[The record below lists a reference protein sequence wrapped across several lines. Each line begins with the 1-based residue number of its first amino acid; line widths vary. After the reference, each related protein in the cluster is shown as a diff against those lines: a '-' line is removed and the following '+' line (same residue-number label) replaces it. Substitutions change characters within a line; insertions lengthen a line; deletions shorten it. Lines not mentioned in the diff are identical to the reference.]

1 MPEYIERDECRNEF
15 YESVLCILSEDSTN
29 DRANQIIDAFDDL
42 PTADVQPVVHAHWI
56 PQYVSKRGLSD
67 FFTCS
72 ECDKS
77 CFTYHKVKMCSNNFC
92 PNCGARMDGDDNAK
106 EN

>member
-1 MPEYIERDECRNEF
+1 MPRY
-15 YESVLCILSEDSTN
+15 
-29 DRANQIIDAFDDL
+29 IDADKLGDEVDDTL
-42 PTADVQPVVHAHWI
+42 NWETNNEYNMYSDIMDMIDYAPTEDVQPVVHAHWI